1 MAHELARDA
10 VGDPRRWRTLAVLT
24 AAYALAQLDRN
35 AINLLVPAIEADMG
49 IGDTAAGLLSGFAFA
64 ALFSIASIP
73 IGILADRVDRR
84 WVIGLGMGA
93 WTLFTALGATARSF
107 AALLGMRIGVGLGEA
122 TLAPSAYPI
131 LVEVFPARFAARAIG
146 VYVAGAT
153 ALSGIGIALAG
164 RLFEYLAGGGGP
176 APWRLVMVAVAI
188 PGILLVP
195 LSATISTGHRPA
207 RARPHGDRR
216 TGKPVKMAP
225 ALLFAAAAAYYA
237 VLFIVFSWTP
247 SIFMR
252 EFGLTTG
259 TAGEL
264 LAGEQVLSGVVGAL
278 FGAWLADRA
287 GPQARLR
294 TALDLAVVGLMG
306 FPAGLVMLFLAHGAW
321 IGTIGALAGALVG
334 GLGMSVLPMAIQDST
349 APEARSKATAL
360 FMLAINLFGT
370 GLGPLLAG
378 ALSDRLGPGHLSLA
392 AATAASAFAAVGIV
406 MMRLSRRRITP
417 TQG

>member
-1 MAHELARDA
+1 M
-10 VGDPRRWRTLAVLT
+10 
-24 AAYALAQLDRN
+24 
-35 AINLLVPAIEADMG
+35 
-49 IGDTAAGLLSGFAFA
+49 LS
-64 ALFSIASIP
+64 
-73 IGILADRVDRR
+73 
-84 WVIGLGMGA
+84 
-93 WTLFTALGATARSF
+93 
-107 AALLGMRIGVGLGEA
+107 
-122 TLAPSAYPI
+122 
-131 LVEVFPARFAARAIG
+131 
-146 VYVAGAT
+146 
-153 ALSGIGIALAG
+153 
-164 RLFEYLAGGGGP
+164 
-176 APWRLVMVAVAI
+176 
-188 PGILLVP
+188 
-195 LSATISTGHRPA
+195 
-207 RARPHGDRR
+207 
-216 TGKPVKMAP
+216 
-225 ALLFAAAAAYYA
+225 
-237 VLFIVFSWTP
+237 
-247 SIFMR
+247 
-252 EFGLTTG
+252 
-259 TAGEL
+259 
-264 LAGEQVLSGVVGAL
+264 GEQVLSGVVGAL